1 MSDEFKACLVIAA
14 GMLAFFTLGF
24 VSGYASGRTFRE
36 ELPPVVEVDT
46 LVTRDTV
53 YVDSPVPEAEI
64 PAGYTIVPLGSL
76 KEMKAKLALL
86 ESAAPDTVLVSL
98 PVPVTERT
106 YKGDDYEAVVSGYE
120 PKLERIS
127 VFPKTT
133 TITRVE
139 TVTKTTV
146 PPWTVSPFLS
156 ADIGCETFA
165 ARAGILGDLRLK
177 KDLHVFLGGGYE
189 VRNDVTFRTGWF
201 ATGGVSWQLH
211 P

>member
-46 LVTRDTV
+46 LVTRDPV

-106 YKGDDYEAVVSGYE
+106 YKGDDYEAVVSGYDDA
-120 PKLERIS
+120 LDRDLRGRDERREQQKTQKQNFLHGFLNHWLLLFLKYYSLIS
-127 VFPKTT
+127 YHSCTSLTSTSRLPSTGSSS
-133 TITRVE
+133 
-139 TVTKTTV
+139 TVRADAVTV
-146 PPWTVSPFLS
+146 PRSRWL
-156 ADIGCETFA
+156 
-165 ARAGILGDLRLK
+165 
-177 KDLHVFLGGGYE
+177 
-189 VRNDVTFRTGWF
+189 
-201 ATGGVSWQLH
+201 
-211 P
+211 